1 MNLFRDI
8 FSDEAG
14 RLSSMRIMVALV
26 VVNEVAMRWVALL
39 TIGQASLSTW
49 NDIAAIAVPL
59 AAKAA
64 QSAFER
70 GPGCTPN

>member
-1 MNLFRDI
+1 MTIFRDI

-14 RLSSMRIMVALV
+14 RLSTMRLLVAAV
-26 VVNEVAMRWVALL
+26 IVNEIAMRWVALFV
-39 TIGQASLSTW
+39 IGQASLSTW
-49 NDIAAIAVPL
+49 NDIAAIVIPL

-70 GPGCTPN
+70 GPACI